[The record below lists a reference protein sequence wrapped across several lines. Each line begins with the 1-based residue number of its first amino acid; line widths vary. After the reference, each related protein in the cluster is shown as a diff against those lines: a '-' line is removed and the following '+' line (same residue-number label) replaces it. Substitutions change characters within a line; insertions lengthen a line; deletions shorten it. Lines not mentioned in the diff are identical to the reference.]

1 MPYYDYEDYYEPS
14 EFDEKVEEFK
24 NYLRESIKQETQD
37 TIKKLN
43 SENQN
48 LRQINS
54 KLQEENRQLE
64 EQNSR
69 LVTDNLISQIILPNI
84 NKNNIYKIIENL
96 FPNTFSESSNHCP
109 PFWTTYVNYY
119 NNRKEVVLLLKY
131 SGVDVPKE
139 LDSITLPHEWNESL
153 LDKFFET
160 MNRHVNCSGAIYR
173 DNLQYWTYIMAAD
186 PFNYNRI
193 SSYDEIPWQFVLRNP
208 LLNTEKYALKIANEM
223 NRGFEGVK
231 FAKICD
237 YQELDMN
244 ILKIIIDNLVID
256 EDVRKMCIEKE
267 KVVDFLIE
275 HIEMVKDE
283 KRLERLYDIVSKKW
297 RCEDTILKMP
307 KKYQMQYAQSL
318 KDPNKMI
325 EFLNQTKFTK
335 EEKAKIMNNLL

>member
-24 NYLRESIKQETQD
+24 DYLRKSVKQETQD
-37 TIKKLN
+37 TIEKLN
-43 SENQN
+43 SENQKLKQQNDN
-48 LRQINS
+48 L
-54 KLQEENRQLE
+54 KEENRQLVV
-64 EQNSR
+64 QNSK
-69 LVTDNLISQIILPNI
+69 LSIDSLISCIILSNI
-84 NKNNIYKIIENL
+84 TEDNIYKIIESL
-96 FPNTFSESSNHCP
+96 FPKTFNENSNHCP
-109 PFWTTYVNYY
+109 PFWATYVNYY
-119 NNRKEVVLLLKY
+119 NNRKEVVSLLRY
-131 SGVDVPKE
+131 AGVNVPYE
-139 LDSITLPHEWNESL
+139 LDYIKLPHEWCESL
-153 LDKFFET
+153 LDRFFET
-160 MNRHVNCSGAIYR
+160 MNRHVNCDGEVYAN
-173 DNLQYWTYIMAAD
+173 NLQYWNYKMAAD
-186 PFNYNRI
+186 PFSDNLHLQ
-193 SSYDEIPWQFVLRNP
+193 YDEIPWQFVLRNP

-237 YQELDMN
+237 YQELDRN

-267 KVVDFLIE
+267 KVVDFLIG

-283 KRLERLYDIVSKKW
+283 KRLERLYDIVSEKW